1 MKQIIHD
8 RAKIQAEEEFI
19 KKFNFLNVGLSNI
32 VLRGAK
38 AGTRRSEETTRCLA
52 NFKTQYPVLS
62 VAQKK
67 MLLSGPVKN

>member
-32 VLRGAK
+32 VLRGQQLERASPRK
-38 AGTRRSEETTRCLA
+38 LQAAAPISRL
-52 NFKTQYPVLS
+52 NMQF
-62 VAQKK
+62 
-67 MLLSGPVKN
+67 